1 MKIKIIIEV
10 IYCGFILY
18 CMFKVFFLCFLMI
31 FYFLLGIDLEVGGMF
46 KYMIILVSY
55 IVFYKIDIRVL
66 MNF

>member
-18 CMFKVFFLCFLMI
+18 CMFKVLIVCFLMI

-46 KYMIILVSY
+46 
-55 IVFYKIDIRVL
+55 
-66 MNF
+66 